1 MDFCDCLCSLIGF
14 LWCLELRS
22 QGEKTELK
30 DIGESEGERGDS
42 GFEELPVDPQALCW
56 MLNADIR
63 ALEKSRKKQAML
75 RSEKKFCATP
85 HLRWTGLTS
94 GGFFCDFCWMTR
106 SRRPLAVRSACGVLD
121 AGCDER

>member
-1 MDFCDCLCSLIGF
+1 M
-14 LWCLELRS
+14 ELRR

-30 DIGESEGERGDS
+30 DIGESEGGKGDS
-42 GFEELPVDPQALCW
+42 GFEELPVEPQPLGR
-56 MLNADIR
+56 MLNAGIR
-63 ALEKSRKKQAML
+63 ALENSRKKQTML
-75 RSEKKFCATP
+75 RSEKEFFATP

-94 GGFFCDFCWMTR
+94 GGFFCDFCSMTR